1 MNIVSWLL
9 LTMLVVQGYVIFNML
24 NKLEFYESQFDEF
37 YQRLALTLRNMRI
50 IDERQMFESDDEVGE
65 VFDQINDMVKEL
77 GNLLYEDIEW
87 KDIWVIWKEER
98 KH

>member
-77 GNLLYEDIEW
+77 GNLLYEDIE
-87 KDIWVIWKEER
+87 
-98 KH
+98 

>member
-1 MNIVSWLL
+1 
-9 LTMLVVQGYVIFNML
+9 MLVVQGYVIFNML

-77 GNLLYEDIEW
+77 GNLLYEDIE
-87 KDIWVIWKEER
+87 
-98 KH
+98 